1 MRTIPTRARLMATTM
16 ICGAAIRLGCDL
28 SGRSAP
34 LLARSRLAID
44 KGDLLLAAEPGYA
57 DLLLGEQTAKRA
69 GALATIL
76 GLKLKITAL

>member
-1 MRTIPTRARLMATTM
+1 MAAPTALARLRRAGDNRRSSTSSS
-16 ICGAAIRLGCDL
+16 GDL

-44 KGDLLLAAEPGYA
+44 KGDLLLSAEPGYA

-69 GALATIL
+69 GALAGLL